1 MNNHP
6 FYKTILPLETNLFES
21 LSKEIVFETLGKGR
35 VGNHIVKYMDAIPI
49 VRTTTKFTILSHY
62 FTVPHLNILNQ
73 INKILEQ
80 ENQPKTAFNC
90 GLIEIYDENYTKM
103 SYHSDLSLDLK
114 TDSYIGLFSCY
125 KHPEKLTDTTIRI
138 LRIKDKSTE
147 EEFDITLTHN
157 SLVLFSL
164 ETNAKYSH
172 KIILENP
179 NREALKLTDNKWL
192 GITFRTSK
200 TFVKFNN
207 DTPYFEDNTIMELA
221 NETQEKEFYKQR
233 GEENRSL
240 NFTYPKIKYT
250 LSKADLIVP
259 KLEENDTCNNKKTQQ
274 L

>member
-1 MNNHP
+1 MSNQA
-6 FYKTILPLETNLFES
+6 FYKTTLPLESTLFKD
-21 LSKEIVFETLGKGR
+21 LSEEITFEALGKGR
-35 VGNHIVKYMDAIPI
+35 TGNTIAKSINDGIPI
-49 VRTTTKFTILSHY
+49 VRTTTQFTSPAHY
-62 FTVPHLNILNQ
+62 FTVNHLDILNH
-73 INKILEQ
+73 IDNTLAA
-80 ENQPKTAFNC
+80 ENQLKTAFNC
-90 GLIEIYDENYTKM
+90 GLIEMYDENYTKM
-103 SYHSDLSLDLK
+103 GYHSDLSLDLK

-125 KHPEKLTDTTIRI
+125 KHPEKLTATTTRI

-157 SLVLFSL
+157 SFVLFSV

-179 NREALKLTDNKWL
+179 NRDALKLADNKWL

-207 DTPYFEDNTIMELA
+207 DIPFFEDGTLMELA
-221 NETQEKEFYKQR
+221 NEVQEKEFYKLR

-240 NFTYPKIKYT
+240 DYTYPDLKYT

-259 KLEENDTCNNKKTQQ
+259 KLD
-274 L
+274 

>member
-1 MNNHP
+1 MSNHP
-6 FYKTILPLETNLFES
+6 FYKTTLLLETNFFES

-35 VGNHIVKYMDAIPI
+35 FGNTIIKCLDKGIPV
-49 VRTTTKFTILSHY
+49 VRTTTKFSIPAHY
-62 FTVPHLNILNQ
+62 FTVPHLNILNH
-73 INKILEQ
+73 INKTLEQ

-103 SYHSDLSLDLK
+103 GYHSDLSLDLK

-125 KHPEKLTDTTIRI
+125 KHPETLTDTSIRI

-147 EEFDITLTHN
+147 EEFDIALTHN
-157 SLVLFSL
+157 SFVLFSV
-164 ETNAKYSH
+164 EMNAKYSH

-179 NREALKLTDNKWL
+179 NREALKLADNKWL

-207 DTPYFEDNTIMELA
+207 DIPSFKDGTFIELA
-221 NETQEKEFYKQR
+221 NEVQEIAFYKLR

-240 NFTYPKIKYT
+240 NFTYPEIKYT
-250 LSKADLIVP
+250 LSKADFIVP
-259 KLEENDTCNNKKTQQ
+259 KLN
-274 L
+274 